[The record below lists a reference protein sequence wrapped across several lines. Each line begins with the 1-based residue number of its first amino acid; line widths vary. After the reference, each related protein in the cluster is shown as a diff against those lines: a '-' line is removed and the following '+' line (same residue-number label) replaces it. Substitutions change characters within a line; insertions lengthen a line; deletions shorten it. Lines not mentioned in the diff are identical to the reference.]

1 MMPGLTEND
10 MQFAR
15 AAGYRIPWDRVK
27 EQLEP
32 ERPKI
37 HVTLTPT
44 TNIDDLLDKF
54 TPTKKDKDKMFESQ
68 RRMAKEYEARLFG
81 FALEFNVWKFYEVS
95 FCVDNSD
102 REKGIYRMDHCFK
115 FFLHKNEARAF
126 QKKCCGTFIKRN
138 FKKLAT
144 MSDDEFEEISNIH
157 GRDLNYELV
166 KEWRQT
172 IRRKYEFS

>member
-1 MMPGLTEND
+1 MPGLTEND
-10 MQFAR
+10 MRFAR
-15 AAGYRIPWDRVK
+15 AAGYKIPFDRIK

-68 RRMAKEYEARLFG
+68 RRMAKEYEASLFG
-81 FALEFNVWKFYEVS
+81 FALVHKVWKFYEVS

-126 QKKCCGTFIKRN
+126 QKKCGGHFIKRN
-138 FKKLAT
+138 FKQLAT
-144 MSDDEFEEISNIH
+144 MSDDKFEEISDIH

-166 KEWRQT
+166 KKLRQT
-172 IRRKYEFS
+172 IKEKYELS